1 MLRKRMTLMSGN
13 KSFCTSDASQ
23 SFVVYRS
30 DLSTARLL
38 KIISDDKI
46 INHKSLGEIQ
56 HIAGNEFKELSD
68 TTQQNSH
75 SIYLQEQGVILATNN
90 TYPQIYETN
99 WKKKPKLFQLKKKK
113 QKTVFSAPGCLRGT
127 WLAQREPA
135 SSSAPP
141 PCALSHI
148 INK

>member
-1 MLRKRMTLMSGN
+1 MSGN
-13 KSFCTSDASQ
+13 KSFCKSYASQ

-46 INHKSLGEIQ
+46 INHKSLGEIW

-75 SIYLQEQGVILATNN
+75 SSIYLQEQGVILATNN
-90 TYPQIYETN
+90 TYP
-99 WKKKPKLFQLKKKK
+99 
-113 QKTVFSAPGCLRGT
+113 
-127 WLAQREPA
+127 
-135 SSSAPP
+135 
-141 PCALSHI
+141 
-148 INK
+148 

>member
-113 QKTVFSAPGCLRGT
+113 TKNCFQCTWVSQRHLACSAGTCFFLRPT
-127 WLAQREPA
+127 SLC
-135 SSSAPP
+135 S
-141 PCALSHI
+141 LSH
-148 INK
+148 NK